1 MTNLTHNE
9 PRKAGP
15 GRLLMSVAT
24 VSAVVVGAAGIVAA
38 QGQAAPPDHDGPHLA
53 PSTRGSSTRS

>member
-1 MTNLTHNE
+1 MTNLTHDE

-38 QGQAAPPDHDGPHLA
+38 QGQAAPPGHDGPTPRPLYEKF
-53 PSTRGSSTRS
+53 STRR